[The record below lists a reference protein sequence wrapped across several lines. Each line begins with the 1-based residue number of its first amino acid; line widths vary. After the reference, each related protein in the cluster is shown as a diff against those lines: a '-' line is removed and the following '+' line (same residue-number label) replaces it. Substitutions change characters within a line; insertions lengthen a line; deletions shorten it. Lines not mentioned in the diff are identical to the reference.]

1 MACSTV
7 FSLDEVVYEDAAY
20 VVYAFAELGIDTN
33 LLVVRGTGT
42 ATQHM
47 LIYYEPYEFKER
59 YRVAGPSWA
68 EEPLIGIRDECGAE
82 P

>member
-20 VVYAFAELGIDTN
+20 VAYTFAELGIDIN

-47 LIYYEPYEFKER
+47 LIYYEPYEFRER
-59 YRVAGPSWA
+59 YRVAGPGEA
-68 EEPLIGIRDECGAE
+68 EDLLIDLPDECKVV
-82 P
+82 